1 MQHLS
6 RGLKTEPID
15 VDDLFEGV
23 EEVTSPPHGQSRPNR
38 LVQKRLNKR
47 QRMPGSS
54 SHKPI
59 VLDSDEEDCEAGSIV
74 VENRRPGSFTAN
86 FNTPRYGRVISS
98 LGGTGSQQNSQLPTQ
113 HTTKCIPMPM
123 TNMHLHGLVAPAPSP
138 SPQKPVPV
146 AGPSRPI
153 KQELSVSEKLIE
165 ERDFKMDIDSTTDVL
180 SSAKL
185 EDDYSSSD
193 DFWEWSEY
201 MRSDD
206 EEESNGYMDMRRS
219 LGMPDRET
227 ANRKASS
234 SRCRTSIMSR
244 PMTSTLRIPTDGQRS
259 RTRPFQKP
267 NRAWHTSL
275 NEYYRDKYVPLGAN
289 YRELLQPRTGI
300 LSKRTALSAQNVF
313 NCRMNVPP
321 LRASAPHLKSLR
333 TSSTINKIVQS
344 HEFIAVA
351 SPTKGGGADPDTSSG
366 PPEVDTYNREGNLIV
381 WRGHKYLLLDGHTRS
396 WPVEEASLRREE
408 SKKRA
413 QDGVVDGAFSQ
424 ALQSIT
430 PSMMLRSI
438 RSGTAPYLP
447 RLSCSAV
454 PLNRNSVLP
463 SFLKTESACV
473 LRKRSGLEYS
483 RPPYDIAYKPN
494 SSLFAVSCY
503 DGNVY
508 IHKDNDRFPLEI
520 SNGRDSRPGTF
531 IWGATSSNGA
541 LRNMLFTSTE
551 SDKEDATCRHTA
563 CDVERQCGEYEL
575 DINDCSDAMALDPQG
590 KKLALIT
597 TRGPTHSLSFFDVGH
612 NDGARVAGT
621 RLHTLKPDSRPNPRL
636 PLETTHASF
645 SPDGI
650 FLALARSDHRVHVYD
665 VRYLGSNESGRPWAE
680 LTHPP
685 IERPRNEHE
694 EYGVTGLRWVEGWS
708 PLGYGRGGLGLVTAG
723 ADDCVRLWDIMRS
736 PTHPDES
743 MILAKTDMDVT
754 CFSVGDLKATALAK
768 STFSINLAFV
778 LFLYRYKS
786 DGRMDI
792 HLLSCMP
799 FHSNMDLPELVSGQ
813 CFLPGLI
820 HPYLHN
826 CILLNSDASH
836 LTYSPNRPAPLP
848 LLSSS
853 PLS

>member
-1 MQHLS
+1 MQHPS

-23 EEVTSPPHGQSRPNR
+23 EEMTSPPDIQSRPNK
-38 LVQKRLNKR
+38 LVHKRLNKR

-54 SHKPI
+54 SHQPI
-59 VLDSDEEDCEAGSIV
+59 VLDSDEENCEAGSIV
-74 VENRRPGSFTAN
+74 VENRRPGGFATN
-86 FNTPRYGRVISS
+86 FNSPRNGRVISS
-98 LGGTGSQQNSQLPTQ
+98 LAGTGSQQNGQLPTPD
-113 HTTKCIPMPM
+113 TTKCIPTPM

-138 SPQKPVPV
+138 SPQKLVPV
-146 AGPSRPI
+146 AGPSRPM
-153 KQELSVSEKLIE
+153 KQELSATEKLIE
-165 ERDFKMDIDSTTDVL
+165 ERELKMDIDSTTDVF

-193 DFWEWSEY
+193 DFWEWSDY

-206 EEESNGYMDMRRS
+206 EEELNDYMDMRRS
-219 LGMPDRET
+219 LEMPDSKT
-227 ANRKASS
+227 ANRKAFS
-234 SRCRTSIMSR
+234 SRCRTSIMSK

-267 NRAWHTSL
+267 RRAWHTSL
-275 NEYYRDKYVPLGAN
+275 NEYHRDKYVPLGTN
-289 YRELLQPRTGI
+289 YRELLKPRTGV
-300 LSKRTALSAQNVF
+300 LSKKIAPSARNVF
-313 NCRMNVPP
+313 NCCLNTPP
-321 LRASAPHLKSLR
+321 LRSSAPHLKSLR

-396 WPVEEASLRREE
+396 WPMEEASLRR
-408 SKKRA
+408 STKYYTVNDVAFDPLRPNRLVSSGNDRA
-413 QDGVVDGAFSQ
+413 VRMVELEICGDTFS
-424 ALQSIT
+424 
-430 PSMMLRSI
+430 
-438 RSGTAPYLP
+438 P
-447 RLSCSAV
+447 R
-454 PLNRNSVLP
+454 NIHT
-463 SFLKTESACV
+463 F
-473 LRKRSGLEYS
+473 EYP

-508 IHKDNDRFPLEI
+508 IHKDNDRYPLEI

-551 SDKEDATCRHTA
+551 SDKEDAVCRHIA
-563 CDVERQCGEYEL
+563 FDVERRRGEYEF

-597 TRGPTHSLSFFDVGH
+597 TRGSTHSLSFFDVGH

-621 RLHTLKPDSRPNPRL
+621 RLHTFKPDSRPNPRL
-636 PLETTHASF
+636 PLETTNASF

-665 VRYLGSNESGRPWAE
+665 VRYLGSNESGKPWAE
-680 LTHPP
+680 LVHPP

-743 MILAKTDMDVT
+743 MVLAKTDMDVA
-754 CFSVGDLKATALAK
+754 CLSVGDLSKGEH
-768 STFSINLAFV
+768 
-778 LFLYRYKS
+778 R
-786 DGRMDI
+786 
-792 HLLSCMP
+792 
-799 FHSNMDLPELVSGQ
+799 LVVGD
-813 CFLPGLI
+813 CAGEVYIF
-820 HPYLHN
+820 
-826 CILLNSDASH
+826 D
-836 LTYSPNRPAPLP
+836 
-848 LLSSS
+848 
-853 PLS
+853 